1 MSLSEDKDVDVV
13 RNQVMNVVRSHF
25 RPEFRNRLDEI
36 ILFHRLKRE
45 HMGAIVDIQLE
56 RLAKLLSDRKIRV
69 VLDKAAHEW
78 LSEKGYDPA
87 YGVRRSG

>member
-1 MSLSEDKDVDVV
+1 VSLGEDQDVDVV
-13 RNQVMNVVRSHF
+13 REQVMNVVKSHF
-25 RPEFRNRLDEI
+25 RPEFLNRLDEI

-45 HMGAIVDIQLE
+45 HMGSIVDIQLE

-78 LSEKGYDPA
+78 LADKG
-87 YGVRRSG
+87 